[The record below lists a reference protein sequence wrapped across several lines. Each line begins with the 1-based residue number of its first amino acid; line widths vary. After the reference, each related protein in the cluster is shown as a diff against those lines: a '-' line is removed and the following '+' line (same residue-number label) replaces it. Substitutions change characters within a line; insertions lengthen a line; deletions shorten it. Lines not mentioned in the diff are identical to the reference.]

1 MPRKVRDANLET
13 RTARSRLKVAH
24 KPYMRLIEPGLHIGY
39 RKLVSG
45 PGTWVV
51 RRYSGQGAY
60 TVKNLLASNGALVVA
75 DDFSEADGHAV
86 LNFAQAQ
93 ELAKSF
99 RPAGPAP
106 KPLTVS
112 DALDAYLEF
121 LENNRKTASDARY
134 RIDALIRP
142 KLGGVGLATLTAD
155 QIRKWSTGL
164 AKTPPRLRTRNG
176 EKQKH
181 REPSNDKESIRR
193 RRASAN
199 RTLTVLKASLNR
211 MWREGKVASNAEWHR
226 VEPFASVDAARVRY
240 LSVAEAQRLIN
251 ACGPDFRALV
261 RAGLETG
268 ARYGELAA
276 LEVADFNFD
285 AGTIA
290 IRASKAGTARHV
302 VLTEEGAAFFR
313 ELCMGRLGGQPV
325 LRKAN
330 GGRWLKSH
338 QKRPMLNACARAK
351 ITPPIGF
358 HGLRHTWA
366 SLSAMAGVPLMVVAR
381 NLGHADTRMVEKHYG
396 HLAPSYIAD
405 AVRAGAPRFGMVEPT
420 NIFPLK
426 G

>member
-39 RKLVSG
+39 RKRASG

-60 TVKNLLASNGALVVA
+60 TVKNLLVPNGALVVA

-99 RPAGPAP
+99 RPAGPAV
-106 KPLTVS
+106 KPLTVN

-121 LENNRKTASDARY
+121 LEDKRKTASDARY

-142 KLGGVGLATLTAD
+142 KLGDGELATLTAD
-155 QIRKWSTGL
+155 QIRKWLTGL
-164 AKTPPRLRTRNG
+164 AKTPPRLRKRDG
-176 EKQKH
+176 EKQRH
-181 REPSNDKESIRR
+181 REASTDKEAIRR

-199 RTLTVLKASLNR
+199 RTLTVLKAALNR
-211 MWREGKVASNAEWHR
+211 VWREGRVASNAEWHR
-226 VEPFASVDAARVRY
+226 VEPFESVDAARVRY
-240 LSVAEAQRLIN
+240 LSVAEARRLIN
-251 ACGPDFRALV
+251 ACDTDFRILM

-276 LEVADFNFD
+276 LQVVDFNSH

-290 IRASKAGTARHV
+290 IRASKAGAARHV

-313 ELCMGRLGGQPV
+313 EVCVGRAGNETM

-330 GGRWLKSH
+330 GSAWLKSH

-396 HLAPSYIAD
+396 HLAPNYIAD
-405 AVRAGAPRFGMVEPT
+405 AVRAGAPRFGMVEST
-420 NIFPLK
+420 NVLPLK